1 MIKEPNIRGSYLA
14 DDVVFVLKDIGT
26 LVREQSTLDREQA
39 IQNGTHYSEM
49 LPIEYVPSDDY
60 MQLYENSLKQSA
72 LKMAR
77 LVGIT
82 AEIALKMK
90 GNDLTILSL
99 ARAGTPIGV
108 LIYRYLKVRY
118 HLKVKHY
125 SISIIRGK
133 GIDENALHYILK
145 QNKDTSLLFVDGWTG
160 KGAISNV
167 LKEAVKAFNIK
178 HGTQIGDELAVLA
191 DPGYCAEITAT
202 YEDFLIPSACLNSTV
217 SGLVSRTFHRN
228 DIIGKHDFHGAR
240 FYQDLLEEDRSLEYI
255 ETICKHFPQSY
266 KEIDNELQKKQKLIE
281 NNPAW
286 EGLKSTKR
294 ISKLYNIKDINLI
307 KPGIGETT
315 RVLLRRVPWKILVH
329 PEKYHLLHHVL
340 QLAKEKNVE
349 VEEFNN
355 MSYSC
360 CGLIKQMKK

>member
-1 MIKEPNIRGSYLA
+1 MIKEPNIRGSYLD
-14 DDVVFVLKDIGT
+14 DDVVFVLKDIGSLVKEQPT
-26 LVREQSTLDREQA
+26 LYREQA
-39 IQNGTHYSEM
+39 IQKGTHYSEM
-49 LPIEYVPSDDY
+49 LPIEYVPSNDY
-60 MQLYENSLKQSA
+60 MQLYEYSLKQSA

-77 LVGIT
+77 LAGIT

-108 LIYRYLKVRY
+108 LIYRYLKLRY

-167 LKEAVKAFNIK
+167 LKEAVKAFNLK
-178 HGTQIGDELAVLA
+178 YKTQIGDELAVLA

-202 YEDFLIPSACLNSTV
+202 HEDFLIPSACLNSTI
-217 SGLVSRTFHRN
+217 SGLVSRTFHRR
-228 DIIGKHDFHGAR
+228 DIIGENDFHGAR
-240 FYQDLLEEDRSLEYI
+240 FYRDLLKEDRSLEYI
-255 ETICKHFPQSY
+255 ETICKYFPQSY
-266 KEIDNELQKKQKLIE
+266 KQIDDEVQQKQKLIE
-281 NNPAW
+281 KNPSW

-294 ISKLYNIKDINLI
+294 IAHLYNIEDINLI

-315 RVLLRRVPWKILVH
+315 RVLLRRIPWKILVH

-340 QLAKEKNVE
+340 QLAKEKNVP
-349 VEEFNN
+349 VEEFSE

-360 CGLIKQMKK
+360 CGLIKQLNV